1 MRQKKNTCVISW
13 LMHCTLFGQ
22 WFTND
27 DENDDGDK
35 KIRHNWITT
44 TIFKK
49 KNFYKTKQDRFCS
62 HNSEFL
68 HLKFIFRSC
77 LYECN
82 TYVFV

>member
-1 MRQKKNTCVISW
+1 
-13 LMHCTLFGQ
+13 MHCTLFGQ

-35 KIRHNWITT
+35 KYV
-44 TIFKK
+44 TIELLQPFLKK
-49 KNFYKTKQDRFCS
+49 KYFYKTKQDRFCS